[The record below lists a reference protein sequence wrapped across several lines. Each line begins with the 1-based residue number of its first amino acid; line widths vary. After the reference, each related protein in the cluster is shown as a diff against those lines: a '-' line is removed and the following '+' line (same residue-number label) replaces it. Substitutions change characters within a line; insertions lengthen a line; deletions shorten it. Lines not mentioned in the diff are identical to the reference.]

1 MLAMSLITGG
11 FHMHQQSNPREIL
24 AFPAEHAASEAVT
37 TILRF
42 IGEDPSRDGLI
53 DTPARVLKAWRE
65 MTSGY
70 ADDPAEIL
78 ARTFEESSDEMVVLR
93 GISFH
98 STCEHHMLPFYGEA
112 SVGYLPGKVVGISKL
127 ARLVDCFA
135 RRLQIQERLTRQ
147 IAESVEEHLE
157 ARGVGVIIRAHHLCM
172 GCRGVRQQT
181 TEMVTSAMLGTLRS
195 DAMARAEF
203 LRLTE

>member
-1 MLAMSLITGG
+1 MKRSSHNLTAVA
-11 FHMHQQSNPREIL
+11 PREEI
-24 AFPAEHAASEAVT
+24 EEAVVAL
-37 TILRF
+37 LRYV
-42 IGEDPSRDGLI
+42 GEDPGREGLR

-70 ADDPAEIL
+70 DDDPAEIL
-78 ARTFEESSDEMVVLR
+78 ARTFDETSDEMVVLR

-98 STCEHHMLPFYGEA
+98 STCEHHMLPFYGQA

-147 IAESVEEHLE
+147 IAESIEQHLE
-157 ARGVGVIIRAHHLCM
+157 ARGVGVIVRAHHLCM
-172 GCRGVRQQT
+172 GCRG
-181 TEMVTSAMLGTLRS
+181 
-195 DAMARAEF
+195 
-203 LRLTE
+203 

>member
-1 MLAMSLITGG
+1 M
-11 FHMHQQSNPREIL
+11 QQSTRSEVL
-24 AFPAEHAASEAVT
+24 EFPAEHAASDAVT

-70 ADDPAEIL
+70 GDDPAEIL
-78 ARTFEESSDEMVVLR
+78 ARTFDETSDEMVVLR

-98 STCEHHMLPFYGEA
+98 STCEHHLLPFYGEA

-127 ARLVDCFA
+127 ARLVDCFG

-147 IAESVEEHLE
+147 IAESIEEHLD
-157 ARGVGVIIRAHHLCM
+157 ARGAGVVIRAHHLCM
-172 GCRGVRQQT
+172 GCRGVRQEE

-195 DAMARAEF
+195 DPMARAEF

>member
-1 MLAMSLITGG
+1 M
-11 FHMHQQSNPREIL
+11 QQSTRREVL
-24 AFPAEHAASEAVT
+24 EFPAEHAASDAVT

-42 IGEDPSRDGLI
+42 IGEDPSRDGLV
-53 DTPARVLKAWRE
+53 DTPTRVLKAWRE

-70 ADDPAEIL
+70 DDDPAEIL
-78 ARTFEESSDEMVVLR
+78 SRTFDETSDEMVVLR
-93 GISFH
+93 GIGFH
-98 STCEHHMLPFYGEA
+98 STCEHHLLPFYGQV

-127 ARLVDCFA
+127 ARLVDCFG

-147 IAESVEEHLE
+147 IAESIEEHLQ
-157 ARGVGVIIRAHHLCM
+157 ARGVGVIVRAHHLCM

-181 TEMVTSAMLGTLRS
+181 TEMVTSSMLGTLRS
-195 DAMARAEF
+195 DPMARAEF